1 MIRSWLGGALLLFPI
16 AAQAVEIGQVAP
28 ETQGP
33 RLLYDHTIDLK
44 ELRGKTVLLDFWA
57 SWCGPC
63 RQEMPLMDDL
73 YAQYKDLG
81 FTILAVNVDENRDE
95 AHRFLDKVP
104 VSYPIL
110 YDPQSDVSEQYEVQ
124 AMPTTVM
131 IDRDGNAR
139 FLHHGYQPGYEDEY
153 ETQIRQ
159 LVRE

>member
-63 RQEMPLMDDL
+63 KQSLPMLDEMRSDL
-73 YAQYKDLG
+73 VAAGYPDM
-81 FTILAVNVDENRDE
+81 FEIIAVNLDEDPE
-95 AHRFLDKVP
+95 AAKKFLQRYP
-104 VSYPIL
+104 VS
-110 YDPQSDVSEQYEVQ
+110 
-124 AMPTTVM
+124 
-131 IDRDGNAR
+131 
-139 FLHHGYQPGYEDEY
+139 
-153 ETQIRQ
+153 
-159 LVRE
+159 